1 MGVATGAA
9 YQYVN
14 AVNIRTYR
22 LIWDAINSV
31 LMAGHPQRRALL
43 LLSCSLLLILIFH
56 MFFSLAGSA
65 FFSTPY
71 DSFLTDGGR
80 VSHAGVIEDIRE
92 TRTGGHMIITVS
104 GVKVFIPGNIRSP
117 DLRIGDEVF
126 VYGILST
133 FDGDREITI
142 QRQRDIILS

>member
-1 MGVATGAA
+1 
-9 YQYVN
+9 
-14 AVNIRTYR
+14 
-22 LIWDAINSV
+22 
-31 LMAGHPQRRALL
+31 MAGHPIRRALL
-43 LLSCSLLLILIFH
+43 LLSGPLLLILLFH
-56 MFFSLAGSA
+56 TLFSLAGPA

-71 DSFLTDGGR
+71 NSSLTDGGR
-80 VSHAGVIEDIRE
+80 VSHAGVVEDIRE

-104 GVKVFIPGNIRSP
+104 GLKVFIPNSIRSP

-142 QRQRDIILS
+142 QRQGDIILS